1 MKCKTCKKTL
11 ILEVM
16 ENIMDKNKSDGFK
29 GEKAIITPYVIRDA
43 QSVNPITRQL
53 YVTHI
58 GYYPNARNHYRARQD
73 GAPEHVLIYCEKG
86 SGWIDYHNER
96 FHLQQHQAFIIPAEH
111 RHAYGADIEHPWSIY
126 WLHFKGDNTAMFSGM
141 FGKVLSISDTS
152 TNRFT
157 DRIQLFEEIYKNLEM
172 GYSQE
177 NMEYITF
184 CAMYFLASFKYMP
197 QFQEI
202 NKFERDDV
210 IQNCIYYMRD
220 NVESKI
226 SLKDI
231 ADSVGYS
238 ASHLNALFVQGTSF
252 SPIEYYNQ
260 LKIQRVCYYLQFSD
274 LKIKQIAFIL
284 GFYDPFHL
292 SKAFLKEMGLSP
304 REYRRRYNEM
314 VPSGKQ

>member
-1 MKCKTCKKTL
+1 
-11 ILEVM
+11 
-16 ENIMDKNKSDGFK
+16 MDKSKADGFK
-29 GEKAIITPYVIRDA
+29 GEKAIITPYVIRDIQA
-43 QSVNPITRQL
+43 ANPITKQL

-58 GYYPNARNHYRARQD
+58 GYYPNARYHYRERRE
-73 GAPEHVLIYCEKG
+73 GTTEYVLIYCEKG
-86 SGWIDYHNER
+86 SGWIDYNGEQFLLHE
-96 FHLQQHQAFIIPAEH
+96 HQAFIIPAEQ
-111 RHAYGADIEHPWSIY
+111 RHAYGADVNDPWSIY
-126 WLHFKGDNTAMFSGM
+126 WLHFKGENAVMFTSI
-141 FGKVLSISDTS
+141 FGKVLSISDTT

-157 DRIQLFEEIYKNLEM
+157 DRTQLFEEVYKNLEM

-184 CAMYFLASFKYMP
+184 CFMYFLASFKYMP
-197 QFQEI
+197 QFQET

-220 NVESKI
+220 NLEHKI

-231 ADSVGYS
+231 ADAVGYS
-238 ASHLNALFVQGTSF
+238 TSHLNALFVQGTSF

-274 LKIKQIAFIL
+274 LKIKQIAFKL

-292 SKAFLKEMGLSP
+292 SKAFFKEMGLSP
-304 REYRRRYNEM
+304 REYRNRYNEID
-314 VPSGKQ
+314 PSNK